1 MIKKKKKLLFA
12 FIVLIIAV
20 LLFSVIWV
28 ITVYLAWPQ
37 QEQRAWYDNP
47 AYQEAIVEN
56 LNLTWGT
63 VTITTGSGD
72 VLTGAVE

>member
-12 FIVLIIAV
+12 FIILIIAV

-28 ITVYLAWPQ
+28 ITVYLAWPTNVN
-37 QEQRAWYDNP
+37 YGIDNP